1 MKSVIKKYFPNA
13 EEGEYYTK
21 KSVDKLTGNGFDLK
35 KTLLATS
42 VCSDEI
48 IRSATNF
55 RDYLAN
61 ESPFQLG
68 GLAGFPFTGIT
79 GFKAFASHIPD
90 GGAAIIQFGPHIGV
104 SKNGNVGTMFRHGQL
119 LESTCC
125 GALQASL
132 NVLEVKGKP
141 AADKEFDYQQ
151 WTIENELI
159 KRKERILSGDQKLI
173 KATEV
178 MFEVIKDRINKIIE
192 ASGVFDGKKI
202 ALIGGIIINADHGSP
217 DWFDEKVFDIRYG
230 N

>member
-1 MKSVIKKYFPNA
+1 MKSVIKKYFPAA
-13 EEGEYYTK
+13 EEGETYTK
-21 KSVDKLTGNGFDLK
+21 KSIKKLVDNGFDLN

-55 RDYLAN
+55 RDYLTN
-61 ESPFQLG
+61 DSPFQLG
-68 GLAGFPFTGIT
+68 GLAGYPFTGIT

-90 GGAAIIQFGPHIGV
+90 EGAAIIQFGPHIGV

-132 NVLEVKGKP
+132 TVLEKNDKP
-141 AADKEFDYQQ
+141 SSDKELDFQQ
-151 WTIENELI
+151 WTIESELI
-159 KRKERILSGDQKLI
+159 KRKKQVLTGDQNLI
-173 KATEV
+173 NATEV
-178 MFEVIKDRINKIIE
+178 MFDVIKERIFRIIE
-192 ASGVFDGKKI
+192 ISGVFKGKKI
-202 ALIGGIIINADHGSP
+202 ALIGGIIINADHDSP
-217 DWFDEKVFDIRYG
+217 DWFDERVFEVMQG

>member
-1 MKSVIKKYFPNA
+1 MKSVIKKYFPDA
-13 EEGEYYTK
+13 EQGEIYTK
-21 KSVDKLTGNGFDLK
+21 KSIQKLLDNGFDLN

-68 GLAGFPFTGIT
+68 GLAGYPFTGIT

-90 GGAAIIQFGPHIGV
+90 EGAAIIQFGPHIGV

-132 NVLEVKGKP
+132 NVLETEGKP
-141 AADKEFDYQQ
+141 KADKEFDYQQ
-151 WTIENELI
+151 WTIESELI
-159 KRKERILSGDQKLI
+159 KRKEKILSSDQKLI
-173 KATEV
+173 HATEV
-178 MFEVIKDRINKIIE
+178 MLEVIKERIYKIIE
-192 ASGVFDGKKI
+192 VSGVFDGKKI

-217 DWFDEKVFDIRYG
+217 DWFGEKVFDIRG
-230 N
+230 LD